1 MSLWTDFRDISTH
14 YVLPV
19 AAGVG
24 AGFLTANPMIGVGTG
39 ATLLGAAAAHDQLK
53 LNRENAQRSMA
64 MSEQQMAHDKE
75 MLKLNQNY
83 SSPANQAALMREAG
97 FNPYV
102 SAGDGTIQ
110 PSNSSLGSSSS
121 IGSFPASAM
130 VSPMQQFM
138 PSVQSLASAFKDLAD
153 AKKTGVDTKIL
164 EESMKDILR
173 KLKTDADFAEFSLN
187 MEKLL
192 KPQELKNLEKV
203 WEKMESEVLL
213 NLSNKDLNS
222 VEKSIKKIQ
231 RDILKNEKWLSDN
244 ERAAISALGDYFEKR
259 ALALRDKPDLENQ
272 LLKSQ
277 KITSDKQGVMYE
289 NMGTAAI
296 MQGEAAKIDAISN
309 QKYRDSM
316 IKLNDLDYNIRSKTQ
331 YLEVYHKQQSII
343 NDLTH
348 QDLLNEELRATIR
361 VLGQQR
367 DNLAEQHDWIGVSAL
382 TGSISSLL
390 IGYGALKYTSGSST
404 PKGSKVEGMKVN
416 GGM

>member
-1 MSLWTDFRDISTH
+1 MSVWTTFRDFGTH
-14 YVLPV
+14 YALPATAGFV
-19 AAGVG
+19 TGAVTGNPALGVG
-24 AGFLTANPMIGVGTG
+24 VGSALMGV
-39 ATLLGAAAAHDQLK
+39 AQAHDVKKQNEENFERQLY
-53 LNRENAQRSMA
+53 MA
-64 MSEQQMAHDKE
+64 NLQMSHDKE
-75 MLKLNQNY
+75 MLKRNQEY
-83 SSPANQAALMREAG
+83 ASPANQAALMREAG

-102 SAGDGTIQ
+102 SAGEGTIQ

-121 IGSFPASAM
+121 IGSFNPAAFQAPFLSTLPAIQTL
-130 VSPMQQFM
+130 S
-138 PSVQSLASAFKDLAD
+138 SAFKDLAE
-153 AKKTGVDTKIL
+153 AKKTGVDTKLL
-164 EESMKDILR
+164 EESMKDVLR
-173 KLKTDADFAEFSLN
+173 KMKTDADFAEFSLN
-187 MEKLL
+187 MERLL
-192 KPQELKNLEKV
+192 KPQELDNLKKV

-222 VEKSIKKIQ
+222 VEKSIKKLQ
-231 RDILKNEKWLSDN
+231 RDILKNDKWLSDN
-244 ERAAISALGDYFEKR
+244 ERAAITALGDYFEKR
-259 ALALRDKPDLENQ
+259 AIALRDKPDLENQ

-277 KITSDKQGVMYE
+277 KTTSDKQGVMYD

-309 QKYRDSM
+309 KMYRDSM
-316 IKLNDLDYNIRSKTQ
+316 IKLNNLDYKIRSKTQ

-348 QDLLNEELRATIR
+348 QDLLNDELRATIR

-390 IGYGALKYTSGSST
+390 IGYGALKYTSGSSA